1 MLDFLQEKT
10 NLNFYNFL
18 KTYINLS
25 SFQWEKLAPAA
36 IDTSS
41 VEVATFIFTS
51 SAEEAIVF
59 ICSFLFSLRWISY

>member
-1 MLDFLQEKT
+1 MLDFFQEKT

-25 SFQWEKLAPAA
+25 SFQWQKLAPAA

-41 VEVATFIFTS
+41 VEVDTFYFFT
-51 SAEEAIVF
+51 
-59 ICSFLFSLRWISY
+59 FLSI